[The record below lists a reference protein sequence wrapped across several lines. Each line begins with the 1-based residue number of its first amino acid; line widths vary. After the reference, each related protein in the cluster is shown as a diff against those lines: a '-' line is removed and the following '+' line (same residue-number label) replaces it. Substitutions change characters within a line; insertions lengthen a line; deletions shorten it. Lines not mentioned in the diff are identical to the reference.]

1 MYESWNVA
9 QRQAELEATA
19 TSTEAMNSQL
29 RAEVAIR
36 EQTQLQLVAAKNAAE
51 NANQAKSEFLAN
63 MSHELRTP
71 LNAIIGFADILG
83 ERVFGSLNENQSQYV
98 TDILESGQHLLSLVN
113 DILDLAKIEAGS
125 MEIQRVAICLPRI
138 IERSL

>member
-1 MYESWNVA
+1 LYESWNVA